1 MELQETGLIPL
12 PCTLHC
18 SKGELHFLEL
28 ILLGCACKENSSD
41 KRVLEGESSPWEQH
55 QDRQRFHHTNS
66 IPVQMWRLLASPQ
79 PSLSV
84 LRAVINK

>member
-28 ILLGCACKENSSD
+28 ILLGCACKENSFD
-41 KRVLEGESSPWEQH
+41 KRVLEGGIFSLGAAPGQAEVPSH
-55 QDRQRFHHTNS
+55 KFHPCADVEVAAITS
-66 IPVQMWRLLASPQ
+66 AQPVCAQSC
-79 PSLSV
+79 
-84 LRAVINK
+84 N